1 MDACRCRGAQCPP
14 RPAGPCLPASE
25 GPAELTLAPARAVLE
40 IGGHL
45 QPRTLA
51 AAARAGSAV
60 RLAPAAWDRI
70 AAAHAALDRI
80 AGEGAAIYG
89 VSTGLGAAVDTPAAP
104 GGEGQQRRV
113 VMARM
118 VGVGPLAAP
127 DQVRAVMM
135 ARLAGLA
142 VGRSGA
148 SPGIVAA
155 YAALLNAGVLPAM
168 PLVGSVGEADLAPL
182 AHVAGVLA
190 GAGEAVV
197 DGQVM
202 PGAAAL
208 AHAGIAPPPFGIKDG
223 LALVSSNAASAGLGA
238 LVLADAERLFGAW
251 LAAACLTLEGYR
263 ASVAPLRPAA
273 SALRPAPGQA
283 EAAASLLG
291 TLEGS
296 ALLLPGAARRLQ
308 DPLSLRCLAPV
319 LGACLAALRA
329 ATAAVALEL
338 NTSDDNPAVL
348 AECGAIQPNA
358 NFDSTHLLLAFE
370 GLGLALSR
378 AAAAQGARMLQLM
391 SPASS
396 GLPRFLSPMKDGR
409 NGFAT
414 VQKTISALVAET
426 WQHAM
431 PMPPCALAAAD
442 GVEDYATMVVSGV
455 RRLGALLAQ
464 LRLLCAVELMVGAQ
478 ACDLRDGLRLG
489 PGGAAVHGDVRRLVP
504 MLRDDRPAAPDILAL
519 DALIGEGCFDDL
531 AAPLFAAGPG

>member
-1 MDACRCRGAQCPP
+1 MTP
-14 RPAGPCLPASE
+14 
-25 GPAELTLAPARAVLE
+25 APAPAVLE

-70 AAAHAALDRI
+70 GAAHAVLERI

-89 VSTGLGAAVDTPAAP
+89 VSTGLGAAADTPVAP
-104 GGEGQQRRV
+104 GGDGLQRRV
-113 VMARM
+113 VLARM
-118 VGVGPLAAP
+118 VGVGPLAPP
-127 DQVRAVMM
+127 DQVRAVMI

-182 AHVAGVLA
+182 AHIAGVLA
-190 GAGEAVV
+190 GAGEALV
-197 DGQVM
+197 DGQIL

-251 LAAACLTLEGYR
+251 LAAAALVLEGYR
-263 ASVAPLRPAA
+263 ASVAPLQPEA

-283 EAAASLLG
+283 EAASALLG
-291 TLEGS
+291 LLEGS

-329 ATAAVALEL
+329 ATAAAELEL

-348 AECGAIQPNA
+348 AEHGAIQPNA
-358 NFDSTHLLLAFE
+358 NFDPTHLLLAFE

-378 AAAAQGARMLQLM
+378 AAAAQGARVMQLM

-396 GLPRFLSPMKDGR
+396 GLPRFLSPVQAGR
-409 NGFAT
+409 SGFAA
-414 VQKTISALVAET
+414 VQKTATALVAEAGH
-426 WQHAM
+426 HAM
-431 PMPPCALAAAD
+431 PMLPCVLAAAD
-442 GVEDYATMVVSGV
+442 GVEDHATMAVSTM

-464 LRLLCAVELMVGAQ
+464 LRLLCAIELMVGAQ

-489 PGGAAVHGDVRRLVP
+489 PHGAAVHGAVRRRVP

-519 DALIGEGCFDDL
+519 DALIGEGCFDGL
-531 AAPLFAAGPG
+531 AAPLLPAGPG